1 MSKTVCIFGSGRI
14 SPGDLMYEQAR
25 ELGRWLAVAG
35 MTVANGGYGGVMEAT
50 ARGAAEAG
58 GKVIGVTCA
67 AFGRSGP
74 NGYVTQEIVTESLY
88 ERVKKLV
95 ELGDGFVVM
104 PGGTG
109 TLLEMAVVWEM
120 KAKGFLAADKPV
132 WAVGEPW
139 RGVMRAVL
147 QQDPAS
153 GSHLNCVEDLGK
165 LKNSMSKQRDWL

>member
-1 MSKTVCIFGSGRI
+1 MSKTVCIFGSGQI
-14 SPGDLMYEQAR
+14 GPEDLIYRQAI
-25 ELGRWLAVAG
+25 ELGQWLAEAG

-50 ARGAAEAG
+50 ARGAVEAD

-67 AFGRSGP
+67 ALGRSGP
-74 NGYVTQEIVTESLY
+74 NAYVTQEIVTESLY

-109 TLLEMAVVWEM
+109 TLLEMAMVWEM
-120 KAKGFLAADKPV
+120 KVKGLLAADKPI

-139 RGVMRAVL
+139 RGVLRAVS

-153 GSHLNCVEDLGK
+153 GSHLNCVEDLGA